1 MSNPDPAE
9 SSGPS
14 VRFIPLTFQLI
25 QKQLNKQEFWWGHA
39 EILGLE
45 ALAGIWILQDLSKL
59 LLIFCP
65 QNFNMCWTNR
75 LSASG
80 CAPAIRSPHWI
91 PNFTWSCWNKVGAPL
106 LCCWFFIPSNV
117 LPSSWWRGNLIP
129 KLLEE
134 SMTTPPSVSESSKL
148 FSDPKPNQTKP
159 SCTSSAVQG
168 KAEEQAQPL
177 QSDPAPNQPWYSRFV
192 QLSKAQ
198 LQPSHGWQEHE
209 QPWSPGDV
217 PDVLQHRLPAAHT
230 AHSLF
235 WLTIPPH
242 LGRLWS
248 FGLFCDCHSMSLWI
262 TKNVWVQ
269 LGATGWEATLKIWLQ
284 AANRVSVASKCKYR
298 TRMFSG
304 FSIKFILEQT
314 TDLLYYENKLYL
326 FMALNLHY
334 PKYLIFVTSPLPP
347 LQRKIWNTFMRLFG
361 MILNNEEF

>member
-80 CAPAIRSPHWI
+80 CAPAIKSPHWI

-159 SCTSSAVQG
+159 SLVPPQLCREKQRNKHSPCKVTQLQTSPGTPGLSSLAKPSCSPPTDGRSTSSPGALGMSQMCSSTG
-168 KAEEQAQPL
+168 
-177 QSDPAPNQPWYSRFV
+177 S
-192 QLSKAQ
+192 QL
-198 LQPSHGWQEHE
+198 LT
-209 QPWSPGDV
+209 
-217 PDVLQHRLPAAHT
+217 RHT
-230 AHSLF
+230 ACSGSQF
-235 WLTIPPH
+235 PP
-242 LGRLWS
+242 
-248 FGLFCDCHSMSLWI
+248 
-262 TKNVWVQ
+262 
-269 LGATGWEATLKIWLQ
+269 IWG
-284 AANRVSVASKCKYR
+284 
-298 TRMFSG
+298 G
-304 FSIKFILEQT
+304 F
-314 TDLLYYENKLYL
+314 DLLACSVIAIPWVYGSQRTCESSWEQQGEK
-326 FMALNLHY
+326 
-334 PKYLIFVTSPLPP
+334 PL
-347 LQRKIWNTFMRLFG
+347 
-361 MILNNEEF
+361 